1 MATICSTDTIFATV
15 SYCGSM
21 IANMRISGAESMAHV
36 MNAVRSRVGH
46 VAGLVTVDLRNTSQG
61 WNSRRSVMII

>member
-21 IANMRISGAESMAHV
+21 IANMRISGAESMAQV
-36 MNAVRSRVGH
+36 MIAVRSRVGH

-61 WNSRRSVMII
+61 WNSRRSVMMI

>member
-36 MNAVRSRVGH
+36 MNAVRSRVGD
-46 VAGLVTVDLRNTSQG
+46 VAGLVTVEPRNTSQG
-61 WNSRRSVMII
+61 WNSRRAVMMI